1 MYLREFAKFTRYK
14 ANFVIKTHSLGSPC
28 RPLHPFVK
36 KSIGRAKQTGE
47 YSMKKLLLLLLT
59 VVIAVGI
66 TTIGAFASDAS
77 DVSEIATETEA
88 AAKSPIGPEEIIML
102 IGGLAFFLYGMTV
115 MSNGLEKMSGGK
127 LESTL
132 KKMTSNPF
140 KSLALGA
147 GITIAIQSSSA
158 MTVMLVGLVNSGV
171 MNLSQTVGLIMGS
184 NIGTTLT
191 AWLTSLVGIE
201 SSGGFTFMDLLKPA
215 NFSLIFAL
223 FGVLFVMGKNK
234 KRKDIG
240 YIVVGFAVL
249 MCGMGFMGDSMSG
262 LKESPEF
269 RDLLTIFD
277 NPVFGVII
285 GAVVTGVIQSS
296 AASVAILQSLCVS
309 AAVFEVSGGLTF
321 GMAIPIIMGQNIG
334 TCVTALISS
343 FGVNRNAK
351 RVAVVHMSFNI
362 IGTVL
367 CLVVFYLLHWIFD
380 FSFILDARIDAFGIA
395 ICHMLF
401 NVATTAAL
409 LPFSKLLV
417 KLAYAIIRDK
427 DGEGETKIL
436 LDERLLATPA
446 VAVAHCNSL
455 TVKMSGIAKD
465 TMLKSID
472 ILDKYDANLATEIE
486 EAEGIVD
493 VYEDELGTYL
503 VKLSSDGLTMKDSQS
518 VSTMLHSIGNF
529 ERISDH
535 AVEVLRTAQE
545 LNEKKLHFSPEAQKE
560 VEVLSNAL
568 REIIE
573 ITFTAFKKGDT
584 ELARK
589 VEPLE
594 QVIDGLA
601 VQMRAN
607 HIVRLQ
613 AGTCTIELGFILS
626 DLING
631 MERVSDH
638 CSNIAVA
645 LIEVSEGAFDTHRY
659 LNDIKSGNNEKFR
672 EDYES
677 YKNKYAL
684 A

>member
-1 MYLREFAKFTRYK
+1 
-14 ANFVIKTHSLGSPC
+14 
-28 RPLHPFVK
+28 
-36 KSIGRAKQTGE
+36 
-47 YSMKKLLLLLLT
+47 MKKFLLLLLT
-59 VVIAVGI
+59 MVLFVGI
-66 TTIGAFASDAS
+66 TMIGASAEEVTA
-77 DVSEIATETEA
+77 TEA
-88 AAKSPIGPEEIIML
+88 AKAPIGPEEIIML

-132 KKMTSNPF
+132 KKMTSNPI

-171 MNLSQTVGLIMGS
+171 MNLGQTVGLIMGS

-201 SSGGFTFMDLLKPA
+201 GGSGFTVLDLLKPA

-223 FGVLFVMGKNK
+223 LGVLFVMGKNK

-249 MCGMGFMGDSMSG
+249 MCGMGFMGDSMAG

-269 RDLLTIFD
+269 RDLLTLFN
-277 NPVFGVII
+277 NPLFGVLI

-321 GMAIPIIMGQNIG
+321 GMAVPIIMGQNIG

-351 RVAVVHMSFNI
+351 RVSIVHISFNV
-362 IGTVL
+362 IGTML
-367 CLVVFYLLHWIFD
+367 CLIVFYALHWIFD
-380 FSFILDARIDAFGIA
+380 FSTLLNARIDAFGIA

-401 NVATTAAL
+401 NVITTAAL
-409 LPFSKLLV
+409 LPFSKMLV
-417 KLAYAIIRDK
+417 KLAYTVIRDK
-427 DGEGETKIL
+427 EGEDEIKIL

-446 VAVAHCNSL
+446 VAVAHCNTL
-455 TVKMSGIAKD
+455 TVQMSDIAK
-465 TMLKSID
+465 TAMLNS
-472 ILDKYDANLATEIE
+472 LDVLNSYNKELADKVQDD
-486 EAEGIVD
+486 EGIVD
-493 VYEDELGTYL
+493 RYEDELGTYL
-503 VKLSSDGLTMKDSQS
+503 VKLSSDDLTEKDSQH

-535 AVEVLRTAQE
+535 AVEIMKTAEE
-545 LNEKKLHFSPEAQKE
+545 LNDKKLNFSPEARKE
-560 VEVLSNAL
+560 IAVLEGAL
-568 REIIE
+568 REILE
-573 ITFTAFKKGDT
+573 ITFTAFETGNTD
-584 ELARK
+584 LARK

-601 VQMRAN
+601 IQMRAN
-607 HIVRLQ
+607 HILRLQ

-645 LIEVSEGAFDTHRY
+645 LIEVSEGVFDTHKY
-659 LNDIKSGNNEKFR
+659 LNDIKSGNDDRFR
-672 EDYES
+672 AEYEL
-677 YKNKYAL
+677 YKEKYAI

>member
-1 MYLREFAKFTRYK
+1 
-14 ANFVIKTHSLGSPC
+14 
-28 RPLHPFVK
+28 
-36 KSIGRAKQTGE
+36 
-47 YSMKKLLLLLLT
+47 
-59 VVIAVGI
+59 
-66 TTIGAFASDAS
+66 
-77 DVSEIATETEA
+77 
-88 AAKSPIGPEEIIML
+88 ML

-127 LESTL
+127 LESIL

-171 MNLSQTVGLIMGS
+171 MTLSQTVGLIMGS

-201 SSGGFTFMDLLKPA
+201 SSGGFSLLDLLKPA

-223 FGVLFVMGKNK
+223 VGVLFVMGNNK

-240 YIVVGFAVL
+240 YIIVGFAVL

-277 NPVFGVII
+277 NPVFGVLI

-309 AAVFEVSGGLTF
+309 AAVFEGSGGLTF
-321 GMAIPIIMGQNIG
+321 GMALPIIMGQNIG

-362 IGTVL
+362 IGTVV
-367 CLVVFYLLHWIFD
+367 CLTIFYLLHWIFD
-380 FSFILDARIDAFGIA
+380 FSLFLDARIDAFGIA
-395 ICHMLF
+395 ICHMCF
-401 NVATTAAL
+401 NITTTAIL
-409 LPFSKLLV
+409 LPFSNLLV
-417 KLAYAIIRDK
+417 KLAYKVIRDK
-427 DGEGETKIL
+427 EEDDEVKIL

-446 VAVAHCNSL
+446 VAVGHCNTL
-455 TVKMSGIAKD
+455 TIEMSGIAKK
-465 TMLKSID
+465 TLLSS
-472 ILDKYDANLATEIE
+472 LDLLNNYDKALAEKIE
-486 EAEGIVD
+486 NSEGIID
-493 VYEDELGTYL
+493 RYEDELGTYL
-503 VKLSSDGLTMKDSQS
+503 VKLSSNDITIKDSQS

-529 ERISDH
+529 ERIGDH
-535 AVEVLRTAQE
+535 AVEILKTAQE
-545 LNEKKLHFSPEAQKE
+545 LNEKKLNFSEEAQKE
-560 VEVLSNAL
+560 IKVLEAAI
-568 REIIE
+568 REIVE
-573 ITFTAFKKGDT
+573 ITFTAFASGDT
-584 ELARK
+584 QLARK

-594 QVIDGLA
+594 QVVDRLS
-601 VQMRAN
+601 VEMRGN
-607 HIVRLQ
+607 HIKRLQ

-631 MERVSDH
+631 LERVSDH

-645 LIEVSEGAFDTHRY
+645 LIEVAEGSFDTHKY
-659 LNDIKSGNNEKFR
+659 LSAIKSGNDDRFKA
-672 EDYES
+672 DYEAFTS
-677 YKNKYAL
+677 KYSL